1 MVGEPTTDFE
11 SARSLEDQGVEFEPG
26 THTQEPQH
34 CRSGAGAGFKGL
46 RKRSREKLSK
56 LFTSCEGLS

>member
-1 MVGEPTTDFE
+1 MVGEPTDLE

-34 CRSGAGAGFKGL
+34 CQSGAGVGFEGL
-46 RKRSREKLSK
+46 RNRSREELSK
-56 LFTSCEGLS
+56 FTSCEGLS